1 MPQPSENTG
10 ERRRYMCNDRRGLRS
25 QRYTLSIHEVTLI
38 AQRAAA
44 KTSPSLAVSGV
55 TLGGGEGSEY
65 VEILVSVDG
74 CEAPP
79 CRVAIG
85 AFRGVEASLLEE
97 TIAQALQTHTQKRSR

>member
-1 MPQPSENTG
+1 MRFPSLL
-10 ERRRYMCNDRRGLRS
+10 GL
-25 QRYTLSIHEVTLI
+25 TFLILLFI

-65 VEILVSVDG
+65 VEILVSDDG

-85 AFRGVEASLLEE
+85 AFRGVEPSRLEE
-97 TIAQALQTHTQKRSR
+97 TIAQALRAHTRIRSR